1 MPSIICRQPPPCGGS
16 FPVYYLPS
24 AVYFFMAS
32 RRRPKLGQHFLADP
46 RFRQRIVDALPL
58 GHSELV
64 VEIGPGRGAMT
75 GLLVERAARVV
86 AIELDTALA
95 ETLRRQFHGE
105 ARLEVI
111 EADILATDIGRLCRE
126 RRAEGCFIFGNIP
139 YYITSPIIHH
149 LFGFHASIHGMALL
163 MQREVAARLIA
174 RPGRREYGY
183 LTVLARAFSSPRL
196 LLDVPPGAF
205 SPPPQ
210 VSSALV
216 GFEMWSHPAG
226 ALQTL
231 SDAGGLGPGN
241 WDAGE
246 VERFLRFVQ
255 ACFAQKRKRLV
266 NNLGRTYGREAVE
279 TQLDR
284 VGLAM
289 EVRAEELPVEVLAD
303 LFAGLLS
310 SAPGAG

>member
-1 MPSIICRQPPPCGGS
+1 
-16 FPVYYLPS
+16 
-24 AVYFFMAS
+24 MAS

-64 VEIGPGRGAMT
+64 VEIGAGRGAMT

-86 AIELDTALA
+86 AIELDAALA

-105 ARLEVI
+105 ARLEVL
-111 EADILATDIGRLCRE
+111 EADVLATDIGRLCRE
-126 RRAEGCFIFGNIP
+126 RHAEACFVFGNIP
-139 YYITSPIIHH
+139 YYITSPILHH

-163 MQREVAARLIA
+163 MQHEVAARLIA

-183 LTVLARAFSSPRL
+183 LTVLARTFSSPRL
-196 LLDVPPGAF
+196 LFHVPPGAF

-216 GFEMWSHPAG
+216 GFEMQSRPSG
-226 ALQTL
+226 A
-231 SDAGGLGPGN
+231 SDAGELGPRN
-241 WDAGE
+241 WDASE
-246 VERFLRFVQ
+246 VERFLRFLH
-255 ACFAQKRKRLV
+255 ACFAQKRKRLL

-279 TQLDR
+279 VQLDR
-284 VGLAM
+284 VGLAV
-289 EVRAEELPVEVLAD
+289 ETRAEELEVED
-303 LFAGLLS
+303 FTEIHAGLKKPS
-310 SAPGAG
+310 KVESPK